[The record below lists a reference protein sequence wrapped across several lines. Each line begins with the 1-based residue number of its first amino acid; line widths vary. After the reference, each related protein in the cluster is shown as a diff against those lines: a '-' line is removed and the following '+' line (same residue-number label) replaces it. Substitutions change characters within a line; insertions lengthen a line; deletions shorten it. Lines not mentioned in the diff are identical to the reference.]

1 MGRSHYRPFFIYK
14 LEIPRFLLI
23 IESMS
28 RNEAVVSQL
37 PTDLTQRMLEFAE
50 YRGQGMSIQQAGKM
64 VGLTDRRTAYKY
76 EKDPLVVQELDR
88 IRKENLERLKL
99 SRMDVQQIVMEAIEM
114 GRMIADPMA
123 IIRGAQEL
131 NKMCGFYAPEEK
143 RITLNT
149 NQKKL
154 IEKYDHMTDEELALA
169 ASKEADVIE
178 GEFEE
183 LDGEYGG

>member
-1 MGRSHYRPFFIYK
+1 
-14 LEIPRFLLI
+14 
-23 IESMS
+23 
-28 RNEAVVSQL
+28 
-37 PTDLTQRMLEFAE
+37 
-50 YRGQGMSIQQAGKM
+50 
-64 VGLTDRRTAYKY
+64 
-76 EKDPLVVQELDR
+76 
-88 IRKENLERLKL
+88 
-99 SRMDVQQIVMEAIEM
+99 
-114 GRMIADPMA
+114 MIADPMA